1 MEGNAYSSGRLT
13 LMVGFWQEA
22 GVIGRWTGSIL
33 LEGRAGMH
41 IGKESSTRVWV
52 DPHGFGALHPVP
64 G

>member
-41 IGKESSTRVWV
+41 IGKE
-52 DPHGFGALHPVP
+52 
-64 G
+64 